1 MANNHEEDT
10 EWNDILR
17 AKGII
22 PQKEGE
28 ITEADIVDMIDEAI
42 AKRDAKNYE
51 EKTVDELDELLDEA
65 NEDEER
71 MLMEYRQQRLNMI
84 KQELSE
90 DKFGE
95 IQHIYKT
102 DFVREVSDA
111 SKDFWRSECSPGRH
125 IIIALYSLPVCKLMG
140 AHLAT
145 VAARN
150 KATKFVKIIGD
161 QCIPDYPDRNLP
173 TLLIYGQ
180 GDMKAQLVGAA
191 PLGGMNMKP
200 EDIEAY
206 LRRVGAI
213 KIPESRT
220 SRTEEVKQSSIRSS
234 AVAALSDD
242 DEYESDDY

>member
-1 MANNHEEDT
+1 MANNHDEDT

-22 PQKEGE
+22 PKKEE
-28 ITEADIVDMIDEAI
+28 ITEADIVDMIDDAI

-51 EKTVDELDELLDEA
+51 QKTVDELDELLDED
-65 NEDEER
+65 NEEDER
-71 MLMEYRQQRLNMI
+71 MLMEYRQQRLNAI
-84 KQELSE
+84 KQEMSE

-111 SKDFWRSECSPGRH
+111 SKEVWVV
-125 IIIALYSLPVCKLMG
+125 AYLYKEYLPICKLMG

-150 KATKFVKIIGD
+150 KSTKFVKIIGD
-161 QCIPDYPDRNLP
+161 QCIPNYPDRNLP
-173 TLLIYGQ
+173 TLLIYGD
-180 GDMKAQLVGAA
+180 GDVKGQLVGAA
-191 PLGGMNMKP
+191 QLGGLNMKP

-213 KIPESRT
+213 KIPESRA
-220 SRTEEVKQSSIRSS
+220 SKSEEVKKSSIRSS

>member
-1 MANNHEEDT
+1 MANNHNEDT

-22 PQKEGE
+22 PQKEAE
-28 ITEADIVDMIDEAI
+28 VTEADLIEMLDEAI
-42 AKRDAKNYE
+42 LKRQGNNYE
-51 EKTVDELDELLDEA
+51 DKTVDELDELLEEG

-71 MLMEYRQQRLNMI
+71 MLQEYRQQRLNQI
-84 KQELSE
+84 KLELSE

-95 IQHIYKT
+95 VEHIYKT

-111 SKDFWRSECSPGRH
+111 SKNIWVVCY
-125 IIIALYSLPVCKLMG
+125 LYKDYLPICKLMG

-161 QCIPDYPDRNLP
+161 QCIPNYPDRNLP
-173 TLLIYGQ
+173 TLLIYGE
-180 GDMKAQLVGAA
+180 GDVKAQLVGAA
-191 PLGGMNMKP
+191 QLGGMNMKP

-213 KIPESRT
+213 KAKESK
-220 SRTEEVKQSSIRSS
+220 SHSDEPKKSSIRGK
-234 AVAALSDD
+234 ATAALSDD